1 MPEKTDNE
9 SLRIRRDVI
18 DNTLALEIHGRISGL
33 TGLTV
38 EVSDFAAPVGAQCE
52 IVTRSGPAIPAEVI
66 GFRGEVAVLMPLAEM
81 AGIACGDW
89 VVCLGA
95 RAMVPVGEHLLGRV
109 INGAGEPIDGKG
121 PLLCQTQRSV
131 FADALSPLER
141 RRINTPISTGI
152 RVIDAMTT
160 CGCGQRIG
168 IFSGPGVGKS
178 VLLGMI
184 GRYTSADVNVIGLVG
199 ERGREVQE
207 FIEKD
212 LGPEGLARSVV
223 VVSVSHE
230 PAPLRVRAG
239 FVATTIAEYFRD
251 QSKDVLLLMDS
262 VTRIA
267 MAQRQIGLAL
277 GEPPATRGYT
287 PSVFA
292 LLPRLLERCG
302 RSLRGSI
309 TGFYTVLVEGD
320 DLSEPVSDALRGVLD
335 GHLWLSRDLANRGH
349 YPAVDILE
357 SISRVMPD
365 VVDEAHLQFARMV
378 THLTAVYR
386 DIEDLV
392 NIGAY
397 AEGTNPEYDLA
408 VRSRAEIN
416 QFLQQLIKDRFS
428 FEQAKHDLKM
438 LVERIAGGSVGQ
450 NASPQQSA
458 QGVMNQPAQN
468 NFDNQNQ
475 RPKPGLERMMA
486 GV

>member
-1 MPEKTDNE
+1 MTAAPPSEHLKLRLDSIGNAL
-9 SLRIRRDVI
+9 SLELR
-18 DNTLALEIHGRISGL
+18 GRIAGL

-38 EVSDFAAPVGAQCE
+38 EVRDLAAPVGAQCE
-52 IVTRSGPAIPAEVI
+52 IITRNGMTIPAEVI
-66 GFRGEVAVLMPLAEM
+66 GFRGEVAVLMPLADM
-81 AGIACGDW
+81 TGIACGDW
-89 VVCLGA
+89 VVCRQA
-95 RAMVPVGEHLLGRV
+95 RPTVLVGDRLLGRV
-109 INGAGEPIDGKG
+109 MNGAGDPIDGAG
-121 PLLCQTQRSV
+121 PLLCQMRRSV
-131 FADALSPLER
+131 VAESLHPLR
-141 RRINTPISTGI
+141 RARISTPLGTGI
-152 RVIDAMTT
+152 RALDAMLT
-160 CGCGQRIG
+160 CGRGQRLG

-184 GRYTSADVNVIGLVG
+184 GRYTSADVIVIGLVG
-199 ERGREVQE
+199 ERGREVRE

-223 VVSVSHE
+223 VVSIANE

-239 FVATTIAEYFRD
+239 FVASTIAEYFRD
-251 QSKDVLLLMDS
+251 RGKNVLLLMDS

-292 LLPRLLERCG
+292 LLPTLLERCG
-302 RSLRGSI
+302 CGLSGSI

-349 YPAVDILE
+349 YPALDILE

-365 VVDEAHLQFARMV
+365 VVDEEHIQAARLIR
-378 THLTAVYR
+378 HLTAVYR
-386 DIEDLV
+386 NIEDLV

-408 VRSRAEIN
+408 VRSQAPIN
-416 QFLQQLIKDRFS
+416 RFLQQAINEGFA
-428 FEQAKHDLKM
+428 FEQSQQVLKDLAR
-438 LVERIAGGSVGQ
+438 EIAADVKPARPASGQ
-450 NASPQQSA
+450 TVQSA
-458 QGVMNQPAQN
+458 GNATP
-468 NFDNQNQ
+468 
-475 RPKPGLERMMA
+475 A
-486 GV
+486 GVSKT